1 MKEEK
6 KTGGRKGG
14 KKGCLCDDGTYNS
27 KCCDGDFKH
36 EGIGQ
41 LTGGTITIKPPKPEP
56 RVKVS

>member
-1 MKEEK
+1 MK